1 MSKSYF
7 GITSKTLVSVEEW
20 GEWPG
25 LTSCWKTKHELA
37 DIYTLLTYRWTL
49 SKLSLEVR
57 KGKHIRN
64 GIPCNP
70 LQYIKDNSLFNYT
83 RTSMKHL
90 LCTCPL
96 VRRSPTSPETH
107 NLTDFNELG
116 EGGICFINIACLFFL
131 LNFLLCMRNFTYNI
145 RMDNQQ
151 W

>member
-116 EGGICFINIACLFFL
+116 EGGDMFYKHCLSFFSL
-131 LNFLLCMRNFTYNI
+131 KLFVMHEKFYIQYKNG
-145 RMDNQQ
+145 
-151 W
+151 